1 MSGSFGAPPPAER
14 APSRSRSS
22 TRQVNDLVNRTNK
35 TVPRSATTSVGG
47 NRLLRLILHQ
57 PRAVI
62 AAAVL
67 LTVIA
72 GVLGVGAVAH
82 LKVGGYDV
90 EQSES
95 IRGREV
101 LAEKFPNSNP
111 NLVVLVDRP
120 GGRVDDPDVTAAGR
134 SLTRRFALAAG
145 VILVGSY
152 WDTPVA
158 ELRAK
163 DGGSGMILV
172 RVTGNDDQKAKR
184 IRELHDTLAADG
196 GGVRVRFG
204 GLLQANNDMDAQ
216 VKADLTTSE
225 TVVIPLTLGLLL
237 FVFGTVVAAGVPL
250 LIGVSAIIGALGVLR
265 VLSVLTDVSVFSVN
279 LATALGLGLAVDY
292 SLLFVSRY
300 RDERR
305 RRPDIAAAL
314 TVTMR
319 TAGRTILFSAA
330 TVAVALSCLLVFD
343 QYLLR
348 SFAYA
353 GVAVVGVTVLGAT
366 VVVPA
371 LLVLLGDRIEKWP
384 LPGRRARSGHA
395 VGRWGRLAAVVLRYP
410 VATAMPVVMVLLV
423 LGAPLLHVRFGLADE
438 RVLPAQAESRQ
449 VADQLREQFPAT
461 ADGSLSVVAK
471 QWGSSREATYELAD
485 YAQRLSGVAGVRR
498 VDSAA
503 GSFVH
508 GAPVER
514 LGAGGTRFQYADA
527 TWLSVL
533 TDAEP
538 YSARGADLARAVRAL
553 PVPAGRTVLVTGQSA
568 QLVDVTASV
577 TDRAPLAFALIALS
591 SLFLLFLLTGSVVLP
606 LQALVLNLLTL
617 VSVFGAMVW
626 VFQDGHLQTLLGF
639 TPSTQSVVFP
649 ILVFCITFGL
659 SMDYEVFV
667 LARITEQHNAGMA
680 VGPAVIQ
687 GMSHSARVISAAAA
701 VLCVSFLGLLTSRVS
716 FIQYMGLGAGLAV
729 LLDAYLVRPILVP
742 AFIGLTGR
750 WTWWAP
756 APLRALHQRY
766 GLSESGR

>member
-1 MSGSFGAPPPAER
+1 M
-14 APSRSRSS
+14 
-22 TRQVNDLVNRTNK
+22 NK
-35 TVPRSATTSVGG
+35 TIPRPATTSAGG
-47 NRLLRLILHQ
+47 NRVLRLILHR
-57 PRAVI
+57 PWAVI

-95 IRGREV
+95 IRGREL
-101 LAEKFPNSNP
+101 LAAKFPNSNP
-111 NLVVLVDRP
+111 NLVVLVDKP
-120 GGRVDDPDVTAAGR
+120 GGRADDPDVTAAGR

-145 VILVGSY
+145 VILIGSY
-152 WDTPVA
+152 WDTPVT

-163 DGGSGMILV
+163 DGESGMILL
-172 RVTGNDDQKAKR
+172 RVIGNDDQMAKR
-184 IRELHDTLAADG
+184 VEQLHDTLGATE
-196 GGVRVRFG
+196 GVRVRFG

-216 VKADLTTSE
+216 AKADLATSE

-237 FVFGTVVAAGVPL
+237 LVFGTVVAAGVPL
-250 LIGVSAIIGALGVLR
+250 LIGVFAIVGTLGMLR
-265 VLSVLTDVSVFSVN
+265 VLSLLTDVSVFSVN

-384 LPGRRARSGHA
+384 LPGRRIRSGHA

-410 VATAMPVVMVLLV
+410 VASAMPVIMFLLV
-423 LGAPLLHVRFGLADE
+423 LGAPLLHARFGLADE
-438 RVLPAQAESRQ
+438 RVLPARAESRQ

-461 ADGSLSVVAK
+461 SDGSLSVVAG
-471 QWGSSREATYELAD
+471 QWGASRDTTYELAD

-503 GSFVH
+503 GSFAH
-508 GAPVER
+508 GAPVAR
-514 LGAGGTRFQYADA
+514 LGAGGTRFQVADA
-527 TWLSVL
+527 TWLSVI

-538 YSARGADLARAVRAL
+538 YSVRGAELARAVRAL

-577 TDRAPLAFALIALS
+577 TDRVLLAFALIALT

-626 VFQDGHLQTLLGF
+626 VFQDGHLETLLGF
-639 TPSTQSVVFP
+639 TPTTQSVVFP

-667 LARITEQHNAGMA
+667 LARITEQHNAGLA
-680 VGPAVIQ
+680 LGPAVIQ
-687 GMSHSARVISAAAA
+687 GVSHSARVISAAAA
-701 VLCVSFLGLLTSRVS
+701 VLCVSFLGLLTSSVS
-716 FIQYMGLGAGLAV
+716 FIQFMGLGAGMAV

-756 APLRALHQRY
+756 APLRALHRRY
-766 GLSESGR
+766 GLSESGRP

>member
-1 MSGSFGAPPPAER
+1 MI
-14 APSRSRSS
+14 
-22 TRQVNDLVNRTNK
+22 NRTNK
-35 TVPRSATTSVGG
+35 TIPRPATTSVGG

-67 LTVIA
+67 FTVIA
-72 GVLGVGAVAH
+72 GVLGVSAVEH

-95 IRGREV
+95 IRGREL

-111 NLVVLVDRP
+111 NLVVLVDKP
-120 GGRVDDPDVTAAGR
+120 GGRVDDPDVSAAGQ

-145 VILVGSY
+145 VVLVGSY

-158 ELRAK
+158 ELRGE
-163 DGGSGMILV
+163 DGRAGLILL
-172 RVTGNDDQKAKR
+172 RVIGNDDQMAKR
-184 IRELHDTLAADG
+184 IEQLHDTLGATG
-196 GGVRVRFG
+196 GIRVRFG

-216 VKADLTTSE
+216 AKADLTTSE

-237 FVFGTVVAAGVPL
+237 LVFGTVVAAGVPL
-250 LIGVSAIIGALGVLR
+250 LIGVFAIVGTLAALR
-265 VLSVLTDVSVFSVN
+265 VLSLFTDVSVFSVN

-314 TVTMR
+314 TATMR

-371 LLVLLGDRIEKWP
+371 LLVLLGDRIDMWP
-384 LPGRRARSGHA
+384 LPWRRIRSGHA
-395 VGRWGRLAAVVLRYP
+395 VGRWGRLAGVVLRYP
-410 VATAMPVVMVLLV
+410 ISTAMPVIMFLLV
-423 LGAPLLHVRFGLADE
+423 LGAPLLHVQFGLADE

-461 ADGSLSVVAK
+461 SDGSLSVVAQ

-485 YAQRLSGVAGVRR
+485 YAQRVSGVAGVRR

-503 GSFVH
+503 GSFAH
-508 GAPVER
+508 GAQIAPM
-514 LGAGGTRFQYADA
+514 GAGGTRFQYAGT

-538 YSARGADLARAVRAL
+538 YSARGADLVRAVRAL
-553 PVPAGRTVLVTGQSA
+553 PVPAGRAVLVTGQSA
-568 QLVDVTASV
+568 QLVDVTAAIA
-577 TDRAPLAFALIALS
+577 DRAPLAFALIALS

-617 VSVFGAMVW
+617 VSMFGAMVW

-639 TPSTQSVVFP
+639 TPTTQSVVFP

-680 VGPAVIQ
+680 LGPAVIQ
-687 GMSHSARVISAAAA
+687 GVSHSARVISAAAA
-701 VLCVSFLGLLTSRVS
+701 VLCVSFLGLVISRVS
-716 FIQYMGLGAGLAV
+716 FIQFMGLGAGLAV
-729 LLDAYLVRPILVP
+729 LLDAYLVRPVLVP
-742 AFIGLTGR
+742 AFIGLTGK

-756 APLRALHQRY
+756 PPLRALHRRY
-766 GLSESGR
+766 GLSESGRP

>member
-1 MSGSFGAPPPAER
+1 
-14 APSRSRSS
+14 
-22 TRQVNDLVNRTNK
+22 VNDVINRTNK
-35 TVPRSATTSVGG
+35 TTPRPATTSAGG
-47 NRLLRLILHQ
+47 SRLLRLILHQ

-67 LTVIA
+67 FTVIA
-72 GVLGVGAVAH
+72 GVLGVGAVEH

-90 EQSES
+90 EQSGS
-95 IRGREV
+95 VRGREL
-101 LAEKFPNSNP
+101 LARKFPNSNP
-111 NLVVLVDRP
+111 NLIVLVDKP
-120 GGRVDDPDVTAAGR
+120 GGRVDDPDMSAAGK
-134 SLTRRFALAAG
+134 SLTRQFALAPG

-152 WDTPVA
+152 WDTPAA
-158 ELRAK
+158 ELRAE
-163 DGGSGMILV
+163 DGRGALILL
-172 RVTGNDDQKAKR
+172 RVLGNDDQMAKR
-184 IRELHDTLAADG
+184 VEQLHDTLGLTG
-196 GGVRVRFG
+196 GIRMRFG

-216 VKADLTTSE
+216 AKADLATSE

-237 FVFGTVVAAGVPL
+237 LVFGTVVAAGVPL
-250 LIGVSAIIGALGVLR
+250 LIGVFAIVGALAVLR
-265 VLSVLTDVSVFSVN
+265 VLSMLTDVSVFSVN

-305 RRPDIAAAL
+305 RRPDIAAAI
-314 TVTMR
+314 TATMR
-319 TAGRTILFSAA
+319 SAGRTILFSAA

-348 SFAYA
+348 SFAYS
-353 GVAVVGVTVLGAT
+353 GVAVVCVTVLGAT

-371 LLVLLGDRIEKWP
+371 LLVLLGDRIEMWP
-384 LPGRRARSGHA
+384 LPGRRIRSGHA

-410 VATAMPVVMVLLV
+410 VSTAMPVIMFLLV

-461 ADGSLSVVAK
+461 SDGSLSVVAR
-471 QWGSSREATYELAD
+471 QWESSREATDELAD

-503 GSFVH
+503 GSFAY
-508 GAPVER
+508 GAPIAPM
-514 LGAGGTRFQYADA
+514 GAAGTRFQHAGA

-538 YSARGADLARAVRAL
+538 YSARGADVARAVRAL
-553 PVPAGRTVLVTGQSA
+553 PVPGGRTVLVTGQSA
-568 QLVDVTASV
+568 QLVDVTAAV
-577 TDRAPLAFALIALS
+577 ADRAPLAFVLIALS
-591 SLFLLFLLTGSVVLP
+591 SLFLLFLLTGSIVLP

-626 VFQDGHLQTLLGF
+626 VFQDGHLRTLLGF

-680 VGPAVIQ
+680 LGAAVVQ
-687 GMSHSARVISAAAA
+687 GVSHSARVISAAAA

-716 FIQYMGLGAGLAV
+716 FIQFMGLGAGLAV
-729 LLDAYLVRPILVP
+729 LLDAYLVRPVLVP

-756 APLRALHQRY
+756 APLRALHRRY
-766 GLSESGR
+766 GLSESGRP

>member
-1 MSGSFGAPPPAER
+1 M
-14 APSRSRSS
+14 
-22 TRQVNDLVNRTNK
+22 TNRTNK
-35 TVPRSATTSVGG
+35 TIPRPAATSVGG
-47 NRLLRLILHQ
+47 SRLLRLILHQ
-57 PRAVI
+57 PRAVV

-67 LTVIA
+67 FTVIA
-72 GVLGVGAVAH
+72 GVLAVGAVEH

-90 EQSES
+90 GHSES
-95 IRGREV
+95 IRGREL

-111 NLVVLVDRP
+111 NLVVLVDKP
-120 GGRVDDPDVTAAGR
+120 GGRVDDPDVSAAGK

-152 WDTPVA
+152 WDTPAA
-158 ELRAK
+158 ELRAE
-163 DGGSGMILV
+163 DGRAGLILL
-172 RVTGNDDQKAKR
+172 RVLGNDDQMAKR
-184 IRELHDTLAADG
+184 VEQLHDSLGVT

-216 VKADLTTSE
+216 AKADLATSE

-237 FVFGTVVAAGVPL
+237 LVFGTVVAAGVPL
-250 LIGVSAIIGALGVLR
+250 LIGIFAIVGTLAVLR
-265 VLSVLTDVSVFSVN
+265 VLSMLTDVSVFSVN

-314 TVTMR
+314 AATMR
-319 TAGRTILFSAA
+319 SAGRTILFSAA

-353 GVAVVGVTVLGAT
+353 GVAVVCVTVLGAT

-384 LPGRRARSGHA
+384 LPGRRIRTGHA
-395 VGRWGRLAAVVLRYP
+395 VGRWGRLAAVVMRYP
-410 VATAMPVVMVLLV
+410 VSTAMPVIMFLLV

-461 ADGSLSVVAK
+461 SDGSLSVVARR
-471 QWGSSREATYELAD
+471 WESSREANDDLAD
-485 YAQRLSGVAGVRR
+485 YAQRLSGLPGVRR

-503 GSFVH
+503 GSYAH
-508 GAPVER
+508 GAPIAPM
-514 LGAGGTRFQYADA
+514 GAAGTRFQYAGA

-538 YSARGADLARAVRAL
+538 YSARGADLARAVRAV
-553 PVPAGRTVLVTGQSA
+553 PVPAGRKVLVTGQSA
-568 QLVDVTASV
+568 QLVDVTAAV
-577 TDRAPLAFALIALS
+577 ADRVPLAFALIALS
-591 SLFLLFLLTGSVVLP
+591 SLFLLFLLTGSIVLP

-617 VSVFGAMVW
+617 VSMFGAMVW

-680 VGPAVIQ
+680 LGAAVIQ
-687 GMSHSARVISAAAA
+687 GVSHSARVISAAAA
-701 VLCVSFLGLLTSRVS
+701 VLCVSFLGLLTSKVS
-716 FIQYMGLGAGLAV
+716 FIQFMGLGAGLAV
-729 LLDAYLVRPILVP
+729 LLDAYLVRPVLVP

-756 APLRALHQRY
+756 APLRALHRRY
-766 GLSESGR
+766 GLSESGRP